1 MHTRHTDCHWYVR
14 NLLLC
19 YTMLGLIGQIPF
31 SFNTLHLSLPH
42 CQVAYHG
49 APQNAYAVFVEAL
62 RSKLI
67 TKMMLIP
74 ELEDK
79 NPAGEGIEGPTFLT

>member
-1 MHTRHTDCHWYVR
+1 
-14 NLLLC
+14 
-19 YTMLGLIGQIPF
+19 MLGLIGQMSF
-31 SFNTLHLSLPH
+31 SFNTLHLSLPL

-62 RSKLI
+62 QSKLI
-67 TKMMLIP
+67 TKMLLIP

-79 NPAGEGIEGPTFLT
+79 NPAGEGIKGPSTISHQLWMWMSIGNLGHLCK